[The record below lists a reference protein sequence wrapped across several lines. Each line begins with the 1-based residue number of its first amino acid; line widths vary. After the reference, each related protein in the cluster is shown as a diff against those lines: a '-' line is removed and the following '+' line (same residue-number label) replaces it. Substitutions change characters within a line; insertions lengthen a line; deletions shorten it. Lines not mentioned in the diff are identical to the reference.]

1 MGKSEVNTALRA
13 GPGTHHGQHKHY
25 RQHNQYKP
33 RVTDTISG
41 KGITGF
47 WRLYEI
53 DRLISQG
60 YYPNCSYLAEHLEVH
75 RRTVERDIERLRDLF
90 AAPIH
95 YDRKKRGYCYT
106 EPFSLPPVRLREGEA
121 IALFLGQKLLAQC
134 KGTPLEEFVENAML
148 KIRMLLPQ
156 EVDVSLERAVEAV
169 SFHVDPLRGEEVEV
183 AQNYQTLV
191 EAMEQR
197 RVVEMEYYSASR
209 DAHTRRRI
217 EPYHLR
223 LVGGAWY
230 CIAYCQTR
238 REVRTFALDRMQSLA
253 LTDEHFKVPADFSIS
268 EYLGH
273 SWLIERG
280 TPTRVV
286 IEFDSSQIPYIANRQ
301 WHHSQE
307 LEILPGGDLRM
318 TVTTGSLGELMRWV
332 MSFGSHARIIEPE
345 DLRRQVIQELE
356 KARHNYSGNP

>member
-121 IALFLGQKLLAQC
+121 IALFLGVKLCTVKVRLWRNLWKCHAQDQ
-134 KGTPLEEFVENAML
+134 
-148 KIRMLLPQ
+148 MLLPQ
-156 EVDVSLERAVEAV
+156 EVDVSLERARVA
-169 SFHVDPLRGEEVEV
+169 SFHVDPLRG
-183 AQNYQTLV
+183 
-191 EAMEQR
+191 R
-197 RVVEMEYYSASR
+197 SR
-209 DAHTRRRI
+209 SSPKLPD
-217 EPYHLR
+217 
-223 LVGGAWY
+223 
-230 CIAYCQTR
+230 
-238 REVRTFALDRMQSLA
+238 
-253 LTDEHFKVPADFSIS
+253 IS
-268 EYLGH
+268 
-273 SWLIERG
+273 
-280 TPTRVV
+280 
-286 IEFDSSQIPYIANRQ
+286 
-301 WHHSQE
+301 
-307 LEILPGGDLRM
+307 
-318 TVTTGSLGELMRWV
+318 
-332 MSFGSHARIIEPE
+332 
-345 DLRRQVIQELE
+345 
-356 KARHNYSGNP
+356 